1 MAAIKTQF
9 DNPIEQDVALELIN
23 NKPPAVETTL
33 KNAENVYKSF
43 LYLRKMYSMYPQ
55 KNTILKANTVNYITY
70 TKLQKPE
77 NGNYLTVN
85 NLSTNIVYLKINDD
99 EFGINVGQMIDFP
112 IVPKTDEEEGDKIEL
127 KGKLSY
133 MIKAIQEI

>member
-55 KNTILKANTVNYITY
+55 KNTILKADTVNYSDYTEIT
-70 TKLQKPE
+70 KPE
-77 NGNYLTVN
+77 NGNYLTIN
-85 NLSTNIVYLKINDD
+85 NLSDDVVYLKINGD
-99 EFGINVGQMIDFP
+99 EFGINVGQIIDFP
-112 IVPKTDEEEGDKIEL
+112 IVPKTDDDKGDKVEL
-127 KGKLSY
+127 KGKMSY
-133 MIKAIQEI
+133 MFKIIQEI